1 MDLHGQIM
9 NIQSNKRDQNKA
21 IDEAIKTWRT
31 YNEILVAVYQRGHRD
46 ARHAAAE
53 LATIQQANQPDTYGS
68 G

>member
-21 IDEAIKTWRT
+21 IDEAMKTWRT

-53 LATIQQANQPDTYGS
+53 LATIKQANQPDS
-68 G
+68 GE